1 MLGLAAYSS
10 EGPNKEHIMPKKRG
24 ENWTR
29 IFSWLVLAALMVAAP
44 RAVSAQAQEEETF
57 LLLFPFFFEDEAS
70 FSGYGLL
77 NHSPDPV
84 LITIEG
90 FDDTGQL
97 IAFPENPAQESLDS
111 QNQLTLLG
119 SELFGDEPT
128 RELQGWIR
136 MSSDSPDLAGF
147 FQLGNGLEGRQTR
160 MDGTVALTEQ
170 SRVLFFT
177 RVHEGP
183 ASFPNFGLFGPK
195 DATTFL
201 SIVNP
206 NDEPISL
213 TLNLLNI
220 TGANIA
226 QTQEVELPA
235 LGRLFDTVSGI
246 FNQSLQVATATVR
259 VDVEGPGAAGLE
271 LIVVE
276 DSVLA
281 LNASPGSEASTLYS
295 AQLVSG
301 LTENGGIFSSLKLV
315 NTTQELRAVNLRAFS
330 DDGVEF
336 ASSVLV
342 IQPGGSFQG
351 PVHLIFPAMANP
363 TSDLNLVVGSI
374 VAEVEGGG
382 VIGDV
387 IFGDPGDNATGTPEI
402 INYAAALPLQETLFT
417 EALFMQVAN
426 GSLDPDEPE
435 DSVQDLFTRLV
446 LFNPND
452 EPADLTIKA
461 FDSLGNLVGE
471 ARPRAGLSSL
481 VQPSLSLGPGERLD
495 QLVEDLIPESA
506 DQIGGFIQI
515 ESTQPLTGH
524 EVVGNEALDYT
535 SALPPTVV
543 ESAVDSVD
551 PDDPVDP
558 VDRVDPVDS
567 VDRLDPVDRPD
578 PVDPVDRLDP
588 VDRPDPVESPIRST
602 SPRVR

>member
-1 MLGLAAYSS
+1 MRL
-10 EGPNKEHIMPKKRG
+10 KRG
-24 ENWTR
+24 KNWTK
-29 IFSWLVLAALMVAAP
+29 ITSWLVLAMGLVVLAP
-44 RAVSAQAQEEETF
+44 WAVSAQEEEQETL
-57 LLLFPFFFEDEAS
+57 LLLFPFFFEDEAN

-77 NHSPDPV
+77 NHSPDAV
-84 LITIEG
+84 LIAIEG
-90 FDDTGQL
+90 FDDAGQL
-97 IAFPENPAQESLDS
+97 IDFPEKPAQESLESRS
-111 QNQLTLLG
+111 QVALLG

-136 MSSDSPDLAGF
+136 MSSATPDLSGF

-160 MDGTVALTEQ
+160 LDGAVAFTEQ

-183 ASFPNFGLFGPK
+183 ATFPNFGLFGPK
-195 DATTFL
+195 DATTLL

-206 NDEPISL
+206 NAEPITL

-226 QTQEVELPA
+226 QTQQVELPA
-235 LGRLFDTVSGI
+235 FGRLFDTVSGI

-259 VDVEGPGAAGLE
+259 VDVEGPGAVGFE
-271 LIVVE
+271 LIVVD
-276 DSVLA
+276 DSALI
-281 LNASPGSEASTLYS
+281 LNASPGSEASTPYS
-295 AQLVSG
+295 TQLASG
-301 LTENGGIFSSLKLV
+301 LRENGGIFSSLNLV
-315 NTTQELRAVNLRAFS
+315 NTTQELKAVTLRALS
-330 DDGVEF
+330 DDGVEL
-336 ASSVLV
+336 ASPVFV

-351 PVHLIFPAMANP
+351 PVHLLFPGIANP
-363 TSDLNLVVGSI
+363 TSDRNLVVGSI
-374 VAEVEGGG
+374 VVEVEGGG

-417 EALFMQVAN
+417 EALFIQVAN
-426 GSLDPDEPE
+426 GSLNPEDPDDPI
-435 DSVQDLFTRLV
+435 QDLFTRLV

-452 EPADLTIKA
+452 ERADLTIKV

-471 ARPRAGLSSL
+471 ASPPA
-481 VQPSLSLGPGERLD
+481 LGPGERLD

-506 DQIGGFIQI
+506 DQIGGFIQV

-543 ESAVDSVD
+543 E
-551 PDDPVDP
+551 PTVDP
-558 VDRVDPVDS
+558 VDRVSFVDRPDPVDP

-588 VDRPDPVESPIRST
+588 VDRADPVESPIRRT
-602 SPRVR
+602 SPRVQ

>member
-1 MLGLAAYSS
+1 MRS
-10 EGPNKEHIMPKKRG
+10 KRG
-24 ENWTR
+24 KNWTR
-29 IFSWLVLAALMVAAP
+29 IASWLVLGMGLVVLAP
-44 RAVSAQAQEEETF
+44 WAVSAQEEEQETF
-57 LLLFPFFFEDEAS
+57 SLLFPFFFEDEAS

-77 NHSPDPV
+77 NHSSDAV
-84 LITIEG
+84 QITIEG
-90 FDDTGQL
+90 FDDAGQL
-97 IAFPENPAQESLDS
+97 IDFPENPAQESLDS
-111 QNQLTLLG
+111 QNQVALLG

-136 MSSDSPDLAGF
+136 MSSATPDLAGF
-147 FQLGNGLEGRQTR
+147 FQLGNGLEGRQTQL
-160 MDGTVALTEQ
+160 DGAVAFTEQ

-183 ASFPNFGLFGPK
+183 ETFPNFGLFGPK

-206 NDEPISL
+206 NDEPITL
-213 TLNLLNI
+213 RLNLLNF
-220 TGANIA
+220 TGANMA

-235 LGRLFDTVSGI
+235 FGRLFDTASGI

-259 VDVEGPGAAGLE
+259 VDIEGPGAVGFE
-271 LIVVE
+271 LIVVD

-281 LNASPGSEASTLYS
+281 LNASPGTEASTLYS

-301 LTENGGIFSSLKLV
+301 LGENGGTFSSLNLV
-315 NTTQELRAVNLRAFS
+315 NTTEELRAVTLRAFS
-330 DDGVEF
+330 DDGFEF

-342 IQPGGSFQG
+342 LQPGGSFQG
-351 PVHLIFPAMANP
+351 PVHSLFPGMANP
-363 TSDLNLVVGSI
+363 TSDRDLVVGSI

-402 INYAAALPLQETLFT
+402 INYVAALPLQETLFT
-417 EALFMQVAN
+417 EAFFSQVAN
-426 GSLDPDEPE
+426 GSLNPDDPDDPA
-435 DSVQDLFTRLV
+435 QNLFTRLV

-452 EPADLTIKA
+452 ERADLTIKV

-471 ARPRAGLSSL
+471 ASPPA
-481 VQPSLSLGPGERLD
+481 LGPGERLD

-506 DQIGGFIQI
+506 DQIGGFIQVK
-515 ESTQPLTGH
+515 STQLLAGQ

-543 ESAVDSVD
+543 ESTVD
-551 PDDPVDP
+551 PEDPVDVVEP
-558 VDRVDPVDS
+558 FSLPLR
-567 VDRLDPVDRPD
+567 RLP
-578 PVDPVDRLDP
+578 L
-588 VDRPDPVESPIRST
+588 
-602 SPRVR
+602 

>member
-1 MLGLAAYSS
+1 MSS
-10 EGPNKEHIMPKKRG
+10 KRG
-24 ENWTR
+24 KNWTR
-29 IFSWLVLAALMVAAP
+29 IVNRLVLAMGLVVLAP
-44 RAVSAQAQEEETF
+44 WAVSAQAQEEETF
-57 LLLFPFFFEDEAS
+57 LLLFPFFFEDEAN

-84 LITIEG
+84 QITIEG
-90 FDDTGQL
+90 FDDAGQL
-97 IAFPENPAQESLDS
+97 IDFRENPAQESLDS
-111 QNQLTLLG
+111 HNQVALLG

-136 MSSDSPDLAGF
+136 MSSATPDLAGF

-160 MDGTVALTEQ
+160 LDGALAFTEQ

-183 ASFPNFGLFGPK
+183 SSFPNFGLFGPK

-206 NDEPISL
+206 NDEPITL
-213 TLNLLNI
+213 TLNLLNL
-220 TGANIA
+220 TGANMA

-235 LGRLFDTVSGI
+235 FGRLLDTVSGI
-246 FNQSLQVATATVR
+246 FNQNLQVATATVR
-259 VDVEGPGAAGLE
+259 VDVEGPGAVGFE
-271 LIVVE
+271 LIVVD

-281 LNASPGSEASTLYS
+281 LNASPGSGASTLYS
-295 AQLVSG
+295 AQLASG
-301 LTENGGIFSSLKLV
+301 LRENGGIFSSLKLV
-315 NTTQELRAVNLRAFS
+315 NTTQELKAVTLRAFS
-330 DDGVEF
+330 DEGVEF
-336 ASSVLV
+336 ASPVFV

-351 PVHLIFPAMANP
+351 PVHVLFPGVANP
-363 TSDLNLVVGSI
+363 TSDRNLVVGSI
-374 VAEVEGGG
+374 VVEVEGGG

-417 EALFMQVAN
+417 EALFLQVAN
-426 GSLDPDEPE
+426 GSLNPQDPDDP
-435 DSVQDLFTRLV
+435 VQDLFTRLV

-452 EPADLTIKA
+452 EPADFTIKV

-471 ARPRAGLSSL
+471 ASPPA
-481 VQPSLSLGPGERLD
+481 LGPGERLD

-515 ESTQPLTGH
+515 ESTQPLVGQ

-535 SALPPTVV
+535 SALSPTVIEPTV
-543 ESAVDSVD
+543 TVVPDD
-551 PDDPVDP
+551 PDDPDDRLDP
-558 VDRVDPVDS
+558 VNRPDS

-578 PVDPVDRLDP
+578 PVEP
-588 VDRPDPVESPIRST
+588 PIRGT

>member
-1 MLGLAAYSS
+1 MRL
-10 EGPNKEHIMPKKRG
+10 KRG
-24 ENWTR
+24 KNWTK
-29 IFSWLVLAALMVAAP
+29 ITSWLVLAMGLVVLAP
-44 RAVSAQAQEEETF
+44 WAVSAQEEEQETF
-57 LLLFPFFFEDEAS
+57 LLLLPFFFEDEAN

-77 NHSPDPV
+77 NHSPDAV
-84 LITIEG
+84 LIAIEG
-90 FDDTGQL
+90 FDDAGQL
-97 IAFPENPAQESLDS
+97 IDFPKNPAQESLESRS
-111 QNQLTLLG
+111 QVALLG

-136 MSSDSPDLAGF
+136 MSSATPDLSGF

-160 MDGTVALTEQ
+160 LDGAVAFTEQ

-183 ASFPNFGLFGPK
+183 ATFPNFGLFGPK
-195 DATTFL
+195 DATTLL

-206 NDEPISL
+206 NAEPITL

-226 QTQEVELPA
+226 QTQQVELPA
-235 LGRLFDTVSGI
+235 FGRLFDTVSGI

-259 VDVEGPGAAGLE
+259 VDVEGPGAVGFE
-271 LIVVE
+271 LIVVD
-276 DSVLA
+276 DSALI
-281 LNASPGSEASTLYS
+281 LNASPGSEASTPYS
-295 AQLVSG
+295 TQLASG
-301 LTENGGIFSSLKLV
+301 LRENGGIFSSLNLV
-315 NTTQELRAVNLRAFS
+315 NTTQELKAVTLRAFS
-330 DDGVEF
+330 DDGVEL
-336 ASSVLV
+336 ASPVFV

-351 PVHLIFPAMANP
+351 PVHLLFPGIANP
-363 TSDLNLVVGSI
+363 TSDRNLVVGSI
-374 VAEVEGGG
+374 VVEVEGGG

-417 EALFMQVAN
+417 EALFIQVAN
-426 GSLDPDEPE
+426 GSLNPEDPDDPI
-435 DSVQDLFTRLV
+435 QDLFTRLV

-452 EPADLTIKA
+452 ERADLTIKV

-471 ARPRAGLSSL
+471 ASPPA
-481 VQPSLSLGPGERLD
+481 LGPGERLD

-506 DQIGGFIQI
+506 DQIGGFIQV

-543 ESAVDSVD
+543 E
-551 PDDPVDP
+551 PTVDP
-558 VDRVDPVDS
+558 VDRVS
-567 VDRLDPVDRPD
+567 FVDRPD

-588 VDRPDPVESPIRST
+588 VDRADPVESPIRRT
-602 SPRVR
+602 SPRVQ

>member
-1 MLGLAAYSS
+1 MRS
-10 EGPNKEHIMPKKRG
+10 KRG
-24 ENWTR
+24 KNWTR
-29 IFSWLVLAALMVAAP
+29 IASWLVLGMGLVVLAP
-44 RAVSAQAQEEETF
+44 WAVSAQEEEQETF
-57 LLLFPFFFEDEAS
+57 SILFPFFFEDEAS

-77 NHSPDPV
+77 NHSSDAV
-84 LITIEG
+84 QITIEG
-90 FDDTGQL
+90 FDDAGQL
-97 IAFPENPAQESLDS
+97 IDFPENPAQESLDS
-111 QNQLTLLG
+111 QNQVALLG

-136 MSSDSPDLAGF
+136 MSSATPDLDGF
-147 FQLGNGLEGRQTR
+147 FQLGNGLEGRQTQL
-160 MDGTVALTEQ
+160 DGAVAFTEQ

-183 ASFPNFGLFGPK
+183 ATFPNFGLFGPK

-206 NDEPISL
+206 NDEPITL
-213 TLNLLNI
+213 RLNLLNF
-220 TGANIA
+220 TGANMA

-235 LGRLFDTVSGI
+235 FGRLFDTVSGI

-259 VDVEGPGAAGLE
+259 VDIEGPGAVGFE
-271 LIVVE
+271 LIVVD

-281 LNASPGSEASTLYS
+281 LNASPGTEASTLYS

-301 LTENGGIFSSLKLV
+301 LGENGGTFSSLNLV
-315 NTTQELRAVNLRAFS
+315 NTTEELRAVTLRAFS
-330 DDGVEF
+330 DDGFEF

-342 IQPGGSFQG
+342 LQPGGSFQG
-351 PVHLIFPAMANP
+351 PVHLLFPGMANP
-363 TSDLNLVVGSI
+363 TSDRNLVVGSI

-402 INYAAALPLQETLFT
+402 INYVAALPLQETLFT
-417 EALFMQVAN
+417 EAFFSQVAN
-426 GSLDPDEPE
+426 GSLNPDDPDDPA
-435 DSVQDLFTRLV
+435 QNLFTRLV

-452 EPADLTIKA
+452 ERADLTIKV

-471 ARPRAGLSSL
+471 ASPPA
-481 VQPSLSLGPGERLD
+481 LGPGERLD

-506 DQIGGFIQI
+506 DQIGGFIQVK
-515 ESTQPLTGH
+515 STQPLAGQ

-543 ESAVDSVD
+543 ESTVD
-551 PDDPVDP
+551 PEDPVDVVEP
-558 VDRVDPVDS
+558 FSLPLR
-567 VDRLDPVDRPD
+567 RLPLRGFSLRGFDK
-578 PVDPVDRLDP
+578 
-588 VDRPDPVESPIRST
+588 SP
-602 SPRVR
+602 